1 MEQKICIAS
10 DSLLIGESLCRQLED
25 NTQFSTNINLFFY
38 ERELMSFI
46 KNNKQA
52 MVIIFSRM
60 KDVTANDLLE
70 KIKSVSRFIKVILID
85 NNVERLKFLISTKR
99 DICKGVLF
107 HDIGMGELFHCLR
120 EVLDSRDYVSSQL
133 RFGSENIMYKS
144 FIEGVG
150 GLSSREKEIFELIGQ
165 GNSTQQICVILC
177 ISPATINNHKTNL
190 CNKLHIGR
198 KELYTTAVQYKHYL
212 NTILN

>member
-10 DSLLIGESLCRQLED
+10 ESLLIGESLCRQLED

-38 ERELMSFI
+38 ERELIQFI

-85 NNVERLKFLISTKR
+85 NNVERLKFLFSTKK

-120 EVLDSRDYVSSQL
+120 EVLNSRDYISSQL
-133 RFGSENIMYKS
+133 RFGSDNVMYRN
-144 FIEGVG
+144 FIDGVDR
-150 GLSSREKEIFELIGQ
+150 LSIREKEIFELIGQ
-165 GNSTQQICVILC
+165 GNSTQQICEMLC
-177 ISPATINNHKTNL
+177 ISPATINNHKTNI
-190 CNKLHIGR
+190 CNKRNIPR

-212 NTILN
+212 NTMLN